1 MTTMNIGRAA
11 SASGVTPK
19 MIRHY
24 ESVRLLERAPRS
36 DAGYRHYG
44 EREVHTLRFIRHA
57 RHLGFSI
64 EQIRSLLDLWRD
76 HERPSREVKAMAM
89 SHIAALEAKETE
101 LRTMRI
107 ALDRLIHAAVRE
119 QHPRPRVT
127 REEGQGDEPV
137 LEPATDEDVVVARV
151 VARGRARHAAPPD
164 RSPFIQRS
172 R

>member
-107 ALDRLIHAAVRE
+107 ALDRLIHAC
-119 QHPRPRVT
+119 HGDDRPQCPILDGLT
-127 REEGQGDEPV
+127 EGHADADNASSES
-137 LEPATDEDVVVARV
+137 AT
-151 VARGRARHAAPPD
+151 
-164 RSPFIQRS
+164 RS
-172 R
+172 RHPLPSSRWLHEAGGTAS